1 VNRRV
6 AMVVRNGV
14 VEDSRVRKSA
24 AALAAA
30 GWDVTLFG
38 TAPGDDERRLVLDG
52 VPVVLVPV
60 PPVLAG
66 ADPRRPAARRLLAE
80 RDAALQAR
88 RRVLHRFVDRFVG
101 RPGSGPGGRAAL
113 LARTLA
119 GAALP
124 GGWRLLDP
132 WVQEVEL
139 ALAPHVE
146 TLDPAV
152 VHAHDHHTAPL
163 AARSTAVLR
172 AGGRDVRW
180 IHDAHELSTAT
191 ADRGAGGLRGV
202 LRRRMVGG
210 MLREL
215 VPTAADVVT
224 VSDELAD
231 RLRADLRLEQRP
243 VVVMNAPPVA
253 GARPAPS
260 LRDRA
265 GVAAGVPLL
274 VYAGGLTPS
283 RGVDLA
289 VLALPALPGVHL
301 ALVAPDRD
309 AHVPGLVALAA
320 SRGAGDRLHVVPYVD
335 PDQVVD
341 HLRSADAGLV
351 PLRHRPNH
359 EISLVTKYAEYV
371 QAGLPLVV
379 SDVRTMAAFTRAH
392 GLGEVFAVGAGDAPD
407 AAALAVAAGRVLAE
421 PDRYRAAYAVAA
433 PTLRR
438 LTWEDQARVLTGV
451 YERFRTQTSGPA
463 RPGPDRQG
471 RSLR

>member
-1 VNRRV
+1 
-6 AMVVRNGV
+6 
-14 VEDSRVRKSA
+14 
-24 AALAAA
+24 
-30 GWDVTLFG
+30 
-38 TAPGDDERRLVLDG
+38 
-52 VPVVLVPV
+52 
-60 PPVLAG
+60 
-66 ADPRRPAARRLLAE
+66 
-80 RDAALQAR
+80 
-88 RRVLHRFVDRFVG
+88 
-101 RPGSGPGGRAAL
+101 
-113 LARTLA
+113 
-119 GAALP
+119 
-124 GGWRLLDP
+124 
-132 WVQEVEL
+132 
-139 ALAPHVE
+139 
-146 TLDPAV
+146 
-152 VHAHDHHTAPL
+152 
-163 AARSTAVLR
+163 
-172 AGGRDVRW
+172 
-180 IHDAHELSTAT
+180 
-191 ADRGAGGLRGV
+191 
-202 LRRRMVGG
+202 

-231 RLRADLRLEQRP
+231 RLRADLRLERRP

-289 VLALPALPGVHL
+289 VRALPALPGVHL

-320 SRGAGDRLHVVPYVD
+320 WLAGPATGCTSCRTST

-341 HLRSADAGLV
+341 HLRGADAGLV

-421 PDRYRAAYAVAA
+421 PERYRAAYAVAA

-451 YERFRTQTSGPA
+451 YERFLHAGAGQGRA